1 MTIATIPGAK
11 LFHEGQFE
19 GRKVR
24 LPVFLGRRPVE
35 PVDPDLQAF
44 YHTLLKAAS
53 SEGLRNGNWQ
63 LCERTG
69 WPDNASY
76 QNLVAWCWRSA
87 GEHHLIVVN
96 LSDSGAQGQVRLPWD
111 ELTGKSWQMT
121 DLFTGQM
128 YERSGDEMC
137 NPGLY
142 VDLPP
147 WQYHVIYHDEALMT
161 MKKTIDHLDK
171 SADFS
176 LVLGGPLFQLLRRA
190 HLTGGAL
197 ELLRRRILVIS
208 LLAWLPL
215 LVLSALEGQALG
227 GKVPVPFLLDLE
239 VHNKFLV
246 IVPLLIVSELVVH
259 QRMRFVVKQF
269 LERNLIPESA
279 LPRFD
284 AAIASAFRLR
294 NSVLAEVLLIAF
306 VYVVGVLI
314 VWRHYTALATATWYA
329 VPTGEGL
336 KLSLSGMWYGY
347 VSLPI
352 FQFLMMRWYFR
363 IFIWTRFLW
372 QVSRIELSLIPTHP
386 DRVGGLGFLSNTV
399 YAFAPLAVAHGGL
412 LAGFIANRIFYL
424 GAALPQFKIEIAVVV
439 VFLLCLVFGPLLL
452 FAPQLAEAKRTGN
465 REYGTLAERYVREFD
480 AKWLRGGAPADEP
493 LVGSG
498 DIQSLADLS
507 NSFEVVRTMRIAP
520 VTKEAILRLV
530 AATLAPVVPLALTM
544 MPLEELLKRL
554 IGIVF

>member
-1 MTIATIPGAK
+1 
-11 LFHEGQFE
+11 
-19 GRKVR
+19 
-24 LPVFLGRRPVE
+24 
-35 PVDPDLQAF
+35 
-44 YHTLLKAAS
+44 
-53 SEGLRNGNWQ
+53 
-63 LCERTG
+63 
-69 WPDNASY
+69 
-76 QNLVAWCWRSA
+76 
-87 GEHHLIVVN
+87 
-96 LSDSGAQGQVRLPWD
+96 
-111 ELTGKSWQMT
+111 
-121 DLFTGQM
+121 
-128 YERSGDEMC
+128 
-137 NPGLY
+137 
-142 VDLPP
+142 
-147 WQYHVIYHDEALMT
+147 MT
-161 MKKTIDHLDK
+161 MKKMIDNLDR
-171 SADFS
+171 STDFS

-190 HLTGGAL
+190 HLAGGAL
-197 ELLRRRILVIS
+197 DLLQRRIVVIS

-215 LVLSALEGQALG
+215 LVLSVLEGQALA

-239 VHNKFLV
+239 NHAKFLV

-269 LERNLIPESA
+269 LERNLIPERA

-294 NSVLAEVLLIAF
+294 DSVLAEVLLIAF

-314 VWRHYTALATATWYA
+314 VWRHYTALTTATWYA

-347 VSLPI
+347 VSLPL
-352 FQFLMMRWYFR
+352 FQFLLMRWYFR

-372 QVSRIELSLIPTHP
+372 QVTRLDLSLVPTHP

-399 YAFAPLAVAHGGL
+399 YAFTPLALAHGGL
-412 LAGFIANRIFYL
+412 LAGAIANRIFFL
-424 GAALPQFKIEIAVVV
+424 GAGLPQFKIEIAVVV
-439 VFLLCLVFGPLLL
+439 VFLLCLVFGPFLL

-507 NSFEVVRTMRIAP
+507 NSFEVVRTMRIVP

-530 AATLAPVVPLALTM
+530 GATLAPVMPLALTM
-544 MPLEELLKRL
+544 MPLEDLLKRL